1 MKNNKNS
8 ILGLLFISL
17 SMLGLTVVAATP
29 DEQMPAEE
37 TICDSLKADGVSK
50 GLYGLCVAFCEAQD
64 YATISVPTTEAEF
77 DSLETYAPS
86 GRILANYNKKK
97 QPLDPAMP
105 CIVVQSPCPCIT
117 AEELAEIDGLVD
129 GVSVDVFNCKSEVSR
144 NTAFTQEWDS
154 NNPNPTTRHI
164 AVTNDNSNKGGQ
176 CQYLDFQ
183 STPDVGRQ
191 LSEEAG
197 TLTAEEVVLCRAMIS
212 DHCSLQGF

>member
-17 SMLGLTVVAATP
+17 SMYGLTAAAVTP
-29 DEQMPAEE
+29 DGQTPAEE
-37 TICDSLKADGVSK
+37 TVCDPLKADGVTK

-64 YATISVPTTEAEF
+64 YADINVPTTEAEF

-97 QPLDPAMP
+97 EPLDPPMP
-105 CIVVQSPCPCIT
+105 CIVVQPPCPCFT
-117 AEELAEIDGLVD
+117 AEELAAIDGVVD
-129 GVSVDVFNCKSEVSR
+129 SVAVDVFRCKSEVSR

-154 NNPNPTTRHI
+154 NSPNTTTRHI
-164 AVTNDNSNKGGQ
+164 AVTNSTSPTTGQ

-183 STPDVGRQ
+183 SIPVVRRQ
-191 LSEEAG
+191 LSVEAG
-197 TLTAEEVVLCRAMIS
+197 TLTGEDVVLCREMIS
-212 DHCSLQGF
+212 EHCALSGF

>member
-1 MKNNKNS
+1 MKNHKNS

-17 SMLGLTVVAATP
+17 SMFGLTVVAETP
-29 DEQMPAEE
+29 DEQTPAEE
-37 TICDSLKADGVSK
+37 TICDSLKVDGVSK

-77 DSLETYAPS
+77 DNLEAYAPS
-86 GRILANYNKKK
+86 GSILANYNRKK

-105 CIVVQSPCPCIT
+105 CIVVQPPCPCFT
-117 AEELAEIDGLVD
+117 AEELAAIDGVVD

-154 NNPNPTTRHI
+154 NNSNPTTRHI
-164 AVTNDNSNKGGQ
+164 AVTNSTSATTGQ

-183 STPDVGRQ
+183 STPDVSRL
-191 LSEEAG
+191 LSVSAG
-197 TLTAEEVVLCRAMIS
+197 TLTVEDVVLCRAMIS